1 MREGVNTHN
10 ILVNLVVAN
19 DVADSLSTHEREE
32 QRKELKDIFATDA
45 LLRKQVTTFMITYN
59 NTVSDAVSWK
69 DTQQDILRGE

>member
-1 MREGVNTHN
+1 MNTRN

-32 QRKELKDIFATDA
+32 QRKRLKDTFATDA
-45 LLRKQVTTFMITYN
+45 LLRKHVTTFMITYN

-69 DTQQDILRGE
+69 DTKQDILRGE